1 MIINALNDSP
11 ELTAPA
17 AASGLALETLS
28 AAAFIFFLLL
38 SSLVGFF
45 AILDDTPAST
55 TSPVGLLALE
65 TLAAAVLLIIFFLL
79 LSSLV
84 GFFEEKQIP
93 I

>member
-17 AASGLALETLS
+17 AAGGLALETLS

-45 AILDDTPAST
+45 AM
-55 TSPVGLLALE
+55 
-65 TLAAAVLLIIFFLL
+65 
-79 LSSLV
+79 
-84 GFFEEKQIP
+84 
-93 I
+93 